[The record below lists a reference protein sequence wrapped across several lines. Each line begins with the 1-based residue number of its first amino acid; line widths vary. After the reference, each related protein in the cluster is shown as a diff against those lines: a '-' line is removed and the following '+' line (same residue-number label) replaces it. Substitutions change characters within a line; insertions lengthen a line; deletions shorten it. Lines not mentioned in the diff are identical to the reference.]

1 MPEGGEDLGADSA
14 DEQDALADAEDVGSV
29 LSGDFVEDDDLM
41 DTDNVRDEEEEEL
54 TEEPPTKRIRV
65 TVEQPSRSASAPKS
79 TQKSAKKPVTTPVP
93 TTLPPIIYGQNLG
106 PGFTEKRRLAAIAQK
121 QAELEQLY
129 AQSPLSGQKRTQP
142 MTEQEK
148 FDEETI

>member
-1 MPEGGEDLGADSA
+1 L
-14 DEQDALADAEDVGSV
+14 
-29 LSGDFVEDDDLM
+29 
-41 DTDNVRDEEEEEL
+41 EEEEL
-54 TEEPPTKRIRV
+54 AEEPPKKRIRV
-65 TVEQPSRSASAPKS
+65 TVEQPSHSTSAPKS
-79 TQKSAKKPVTTPVP
+79 TQKSTKKPVTTPVA

-129 AQSPLSGQKRTQP
+129 AQSPLSGKKRTRP
-142 MTEQEK
+142 MTKQEK